1 MISLNTSET
10 YLFLNMFL
18 YQFFSQN
25 IIFLSFYY
33 RTEKFQKDIQNLT
46 AQLEDLQ
53 QKRNKQAEMLE
64 TIIRQ
69 RDMYRV
75 LLTSQGFSEVCFKKC
90 SQILN
95 YAVLAD

>member
-1 MISLNTSET
+1 MI
-10 YLFLNMFL
+10 
-18 YQFFSQN
+18 FFS
-25 IIFLSFYY
+25 FCY
-33 RTEKFQKDIQNLT
+33 RTQKFQKDIENLT

-75 LLTSQGFSEVCFKKC
+75 LLTSQGFSEVGF
-90 SQILN
+90 
-95 YAVLAD
+95 